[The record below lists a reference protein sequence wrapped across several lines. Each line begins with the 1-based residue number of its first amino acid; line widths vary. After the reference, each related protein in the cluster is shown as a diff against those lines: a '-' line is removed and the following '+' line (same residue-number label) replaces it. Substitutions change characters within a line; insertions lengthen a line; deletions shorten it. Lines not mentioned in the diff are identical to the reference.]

1 MPLGLAISVLSA
13 AALGYEILLMRLF
26 SIIQWHHFAYMIISL
41 ALLGIGASGA
51 ALSLARAWLVARFAA
66 AFPASAALFGVSAVA
81 AFALAQRVP
90 FNPLEIAWD
99 ARQLGSLVAIYL
111 LLAVPFVFAG
121 GCVGM
126 ALARFA
132 ERIARLYRFDLMG
145 AGVGALG
152 VVAVLFALP
161 PADCL
166 RLIGAL
172 GFAAAALA
180 CLDAAIGRRATAGV
194 LAAAGVAL
202 ALAVPAEWLAPRP
215 SPYKG
220 LSQALRVPGAEV
232 IDERSSPLGLLSVL
246 RSPEVPLRH
255 APGLS
260 LNAVAGPPEQVGVFT
275 DGDALTAITR
285 FDGDFAPLAYLDQ
298 QLAALPYHLLERPRA
313 LVLGAGGGAG
323 VLRALYH
330 GARSVDA
337 VEINPQMAALV
348 GRDLGEFA
356 GGIYGRDDV
365 RVHLAEA
372 RAFVAARRDTY
383 DLIELSLLAGSGG
396 DAAGVQSLK
405 ASTIYTVEALDSFL
419 ARLAPGGLLAITAGM
434 QLPPRGALKLFATAV
449 AALGRRGVAEPGA
462 RLALVRSW
470 DAATLLVKNGPLSGA
485 DAAAIRAFADKRGFD
500 LAWLPGMARDEA
512 NRYNVLAGPLLF
524 DGAKALLGDDAEAFV
539 DSYKFHI
546 APATDD
552 RPHFFRFFKWSALPE
567 LLTLRGRGGN
577 ALIEWGYLIV
587 VATLAQA
594 AVASVVLIVLP
605 LLRLE
610 RGTAAR
616 KGIGGG
622 ARVVVYFF
630 ALGLAFLFV
639 EIAFIQ
645 RFTLFLG
652 HPLYAAAVV
661 LSAFLVFAGL
671 GSGAS
676 AHLDAARLPLAPVAV
691 AVVGIAIVALAYLVV
706 LPPLF
711 AALAPAPDAVKIAL
725 SAVLIAPLAFCMG
738 MPFPLGLARLATDA
752 PGWIPWAWAINGCAS
767 VVSAV
772 LATLLAIH
780 LGFTAVVALAV
791 VLYAVAAVAFGGRPA
806 VRRLR

>member
-1 MPLGLAISVLSA
+1 
-13 AALGYEILLMRLF
+13 
-26 SIIQWHHFAYMIISL
+26 
-41 ALLGIGASGA
+41 
-51 ALSLARAWLVARFAA
+51 
-66 AFPASAALFGVSAVA
+66 
-81 AFALAQRVP
+81 
-90 FNPLEIAWD
+90 
-99 ARQLGSLVAIYL
+99 
-111 LLAVPFVFAG
+111 
-121 GCVGM
+121 
-126 ALARFA
+126 
-132 ERIARLYRFDLMG
+132 
-145 AGVGALG
+145 
-152 VVAVLFALP
+152 
-161 PADCL
+161 
-166 RLIGAL
+166 
-172 GFAAAALA
+172 
-180 CLDAAIGRRATAGV
+180 
-194 LAAAGVAL
+194 
-202 ALAVPAEWLAPRP
+202 
-215 SPYKG
+215 
-220 LSQALRVPGAEV
+220 
-232 IDERSSPLGLLSVL
+232 
-246 RSPEVPLRH
+246 
-255 APGLS
+255 
-260 LNAVAGPPEQVGVFT
+260 
-275 DGDALTAITR
+275 
-285 FDGDFAPLAYLDQ
+285 
-298 QLAALPYHLLERPRA
+298 
-313 LVLGAGGGAG
+313 
-323 VLRALYH
+323 
-330 GARSVDA
+330 
-337 VEINPQMAALV
+337 
-348 GRDLGEFA
+348 
-356 GGIYGRDDV
+356 
-365 RVHLAEA
+365 
-372 RAFVAARRDTY
+372 
-383 DLIELSLLAGSGG
+383 
-396 DAAGVQSLK
+396 
-405 ASTIYTVEALDSFL
+405 
-419 ARLAPGGLLAITAGM
+419 M

-470 DAATLLVKNGPLSGA
+470 DAATLLVKNGPLSDA
-485 DAAAIRAFADKRGFD
+485 DAAAIRAFADERGFD

-610 RGTAAR
+610 RGTVAR

-639 EIAFIQ
+639 KIAFIQ

-691 AVVGIAIVALAYLVV
+691 AVVGIAVVALAYLVV